1 MSFIWMIIV
10 GLVAGL
16 LARAIKPGS
25 DPMGWIM
32 TIVLGIVG
40 AMLGGFLASLIGINA
55 DGGFTGL
62 IFSVIGAIILLFLY
76 EMIVNKRRAEFDAL
90 FVILWRAISKPEAL
104 NKKFNAKNQ
113 KAPRYELTPETWT
126 V

>member
-1 MSFIWMIIV
+1 MLYRFYFSLTI

-40 AMLGGFLASLIGINA
+40 ALVGGFIAGLIGIDA
-55 DGGFTGL
+55 DGGFVDL

-76 EMIVNKRRAEFDAL
+76 EMIVSKRR
-90 FVILWRAISKPEAL
+90 V
-104 NKKFNAKNQ
+104 
-113 KAPRYELTPETWT
+113 
-126 V
+126 

>member
-1 MSFIWMIIV
+1 MKMGFIWMIIV

-40 AMLGGFLASLIGINA
+40 AMLGGFVAGLIGIDA

-76 EMIVNKRRAEFDAL
+76 EMIMNKRR
-90 FVILWRAISKPEAL
+90 V
-104 NKKFNAKNQ
+104 
-113 KAPRYELTPETWT
+113 
-126 V
+126 

>member
-1 MSFIWMIIV
+1 MGFIWMIIV

-16 LARAIKPGS
+16 LARSIKPGS

-40 AMLGGFLASLIGINA
+40 AMLGGFVAGLIGINA

-62 IFSVIGAIILLFLY
+62 IFSVIGAIILLFIY
-76 EMIVNKRRAEFDAL
+76 EMIMSKRR
-90 FVILWRAISKPEAL
+90 V
-104 NKKFNAKNQ
+104 
-113 KAPRYELTPETWT
+113 
-126 V
+126 

>member
-1 MSFIWMIIV
+1 MGFIWMIIV

-40 AMLGGFLASLIGINA
+40 AMLGGFVAGLVGINA

-76 EMIVNKRRAEFDAL
+76 EMIMSKRR
-90 FVILWRAISKPEAL
+90 V
-104 NKKFNAKNQ
+104 
-113 KAPRYELTPETWT
+113 
-126 V
+126 

>member
-1 MSFIWMIIV
+1 MGFIWMIIV

-32 TIVLGIVG
+32 TIILGIVG
-40 AMLGGFLASLIGINA
+40 AMLGGFIAGLIGIDAN
-55 DGGFTGL
+55 GGFTGL

-76 EMIVNKRRAEFDAL
+76 EMIMSKRR
-90 FVILWRAISKPEAL
+90 V
-104 NKKFNAKNQ
+104 
-113 KAPRYELTPETWT
+113 
-126 V
+126 

>member
-1 MSFIWMIIV
+1 MGFIWMIIV

-40 AMLGGFLASLIGINA
+40 ALLGGVIASVIGIDA

-62 IFSVIGAIILLFLY
+62 IFSVIGAIILLFIY
-76 EMIVNKRRAEFDAL
+76 EMIMSKRG
-90 FVILWRAISKPEAL
+90 V
-104 NKKFNAKNQ
+104 
-113 KAPRYELTPETWT
+113 
-126 V
+126 

>member
-40 AMLGGFLASLIGINA
+40 ALLGGFLAGLIGINA

-62 IFSVIGAIILLFLY
+62 IFSVIGAIILLFIY
-76 EMIVNKRRAEFDAL
+76 EMIMSKRG
-90 FVILWRAISKPEAL
+90 V
-104 NKKFNAKNQ
+104 
-113 KAPRYELTPETWT
+113 
-126 V
+126 

>member
-1 MSFIWMIIV
+1 MGFIWMIIV

-16 LARAIKPGS
+16 LARAIKPGN
-25 DPMGWIM
+25 DAMGWIM

-40 AMLGGFLASLIGINA
+40 AMLGGFVAGLIGIDA

-76 EMIVNKRRAEFDAL
+76 EMIMNKRR
-90 FVILWRAISKPEAL
+90 V
-104 NKKFNAKNQ
+104 
-113 KAPRYELTPETWT
+113 
-126 V
+126 

>member
-1 MSFIWMIIV
+1 MGFIWMIIV

-16 LARAIKPGS
+16 LARAIKPGN
-25 DPMGWIM
+25 DAMGWIM

-40 AMLGGFLASLIGINA
+40 AMLGGFIAGLIGIDA

-76 EMIVNKRRAEFDAL
+76 EMIMNRRR
-90 FVILWRAISKPEAL
+90 V
-104 NKKFNAKNQ
+104 
-113 KAPRYELTPETWT
+113 
-126 V
+126 

>member
-40 AMLGGFLASLIGINA
+40 ALLGGFLASLIGINA

-62 IFSVIGAIILLFLY
+62 IFSVIGAIILLFIY
-76 EMIVNKRRAEFDAL
+76 EMIMNKRR
-90 FVILWRAISKPEAL
+90 V
-104 NKKFNAKNQ
+104 
-113 KAPRYELTPETWT
+113 
-126 V
+126 

>member
-32 TIVLGIVG
+32 TIILGIVG
-40 AMLGGFLASLIGINA
+40 AMLGGFVAGLVGIDA
-55 DGGFTGL
+55 EGGFTGL
-62 IFSVIGAIILLFLY
+62 IFSVIGAIILLFIY
-76 EMIVNKRRAEFDAL
+76 EMIMSRRR
-90 FVILWRAISKPEAL
+90 V
-104 NKKFNAKNQ
+104 
-113 KAPRYELTPETWT
+113 
-126 V
+126 

>member
-40 AMLGGFLASLIGINA
+40 ALLGGFLASLIGINA

-62 IFSVIGAIILLFLY
+62 IFSVIGAIILFYLRDDY
-76 EMIVNKRRAEFDAL
+76 EQTWRITLHFCSDVLAAPSDFNDSE
-90 FVILWRAISKPEAL
+90 VI
-104 NKKFNAKNQ
+104 
-113 KAPRYELTPETWT
+113 
-126 V
+126 

>member
-16 LARAIKPGS
+16 LARAIKPGN
-25 DPMGWIM
+25 DPLGWIM

-40 AMLGGFLASLIGINA
+40 AMLGGFVAGLIGINA

-62 IFSVIGAIILLFLY
+62 IFSVIGAIILLFIY
-76 EMIVNKRRAEFDAL
+76 EMIMSKRG
-90 FVILWRAISKPEAL
+90 I
-104 NKKFNAKNQ
+104 
-113 KAPRYELTPETWT
+113 
-126 V
+126 

>member
-16 LARAIKPGS
+16 LARAIKPGN
-25 DPMGWIM
+25 DAMGWIM

-40 AMLGGFLASLIGINA
+40 AMLGGFLASLIGIDA

-76 EMIVNKRRAEFDAL
+76 EMIMNKRR
-90 FVILWRAISKPEAL
+90 V
-104 NKKFNAKNQ
+104 
-113 KAPRYELTPETWT
+113 
-126 V
+126 

>member
-10 GLVAGL
+10 GFVAGL
-16 LARAIKPGS
+16 LARAIKPGN
-25 DPMGWIM
+25 DAMGWIM

-40 AMLGGFLASLIGINA
+40 AMLGGFVASLIGIDA

-76 EMIVNKRRAEFDAL
+76 EMITNRRR
-90 FVILWRAISKPEAL
+90 V
-104 NKKFNAKNQ
+104 
-113 KAPRYELTPETWT
+113 
-126 V
+126 

>member
-1 MSFIWMIIV
+1 MGFIWMIIV

-32 TIVLGIVG
+32 TIILGIVG
-40 AMLGGFLASLIGINA
+40 AMLGGFVAGLIGINA

-62 IFSVIGAIILLFLY
+62 IFSVIGAIILLFIY
-76 EMIVNKRRAEFDAL
+76 EMIMNKRR
-90 FVILWRAISKPEAL
+90 V
-104 NKKFNAKNQ
+104 
-113 KAPRYELTPETWT
+113 
-126 V
+126 

>member
-40 AMLGGFLASLIGINA
+40 AMLGGFIAGLIGINA

-76 EMIVNKRRAEFDAL
+76 EMIVNKRRA
-90 FVILWRAISKPEAL
+90 
-104 NKKFNAKNQ
+104 
-113 KAPRYELTPETWT
+113 
-126 V
+126 

>member
-40 AMLGGFLASLIGINA
+40 AMLGGFVASLIGINA
-55 DGGFTGL
+55 DGGFIGL
-62 IFSVIGAIILLFLY
+62 IFSVIGAITLLFIY
-76 EMIVNKRRAEFDAL
+76 EMIMSKRR
-90 FVILWRAISKPEAL
+90 V
-104 NKKFNAKNQ
+104 
-113 KAPRYELTPETWT
+113 
-126 V
+126 

>member
-16 LARAIKPGS
+16 LARAIKPGN
-25 DPMGWIM
+25 DAMGWIM

-40 AMLGGFLASLIGINA
+40 AMLGGFIAGLVGIDA

-76 EMIVNKRRAEFDAL
+76 EMIMNRRR
-90 FVILWRAISKPEAL
+90 V
-104 NKKFNAKNQ
+104 
-113 KAPRYELTPETWT
+113 
-126 V
+126 

>member
-1 MSFIWMIIV
+1 MGFIWMIIV

-32 TIVLGIVG
+32 TIVLGVVG
-40 AMLGGFLASLIGINA
+40 ALLGGVIASVIGIDA

-62 IFSVIGAIILLFLY
+62 IFSVIGAIILLFIY
-76 EMIVNKRRAEFDAL
+76 EMIMSKRG
-90 FVILWRAISKPEAL
+90 V
-104 NKKFNAKNQ
+104 
-113 KAPRYELTPETWT
+113 
-126 V
+126 

>member
-16 LARAIKPGS
+16 LARAIKPGN

-40 AMLGGFLASLIGINA
+40 AMLGGFIAGLIGINA

-62 IFSVIGAIILLFLY
+62 IFSVIGAIILLFIY
-76 EMIVNKRRAEFDAL
+76 EMIMNKRR
-90 FVILWRAISKPEAL
+90 I
-104 NKKFNAKNQ
+104 
-113 KAPRYELTPETWT
+113 
-126 V
+126 

>member
-1 MSFIWMIIV
+1 MGFIWMIIV

-40 AMLGGFLASLIGINA
+40 AMLGGFVAGLIGINA

-76 EMIVNKRRAEFDAL
+76 EMIMSKRR
-90 FVILWRAISKPEAL
+90 I
-104 NKKFNAKNQ
+104 
-113 KAPRYELTPETWT
+113 
-126 V
+126 

>member
-40 AMLGGFLASLIGINA
+40 AMLASLIGINA

-76 EMIVNKRRAEFDAL
+76 EMIVNKRRA
-90 FVILWRAISKPEAL
+90 
-104 NKKFNAKNQ
+104 
-113 KAPRYELTPETWT
+113 
-126 V
+126 

>member
-1 MSFIWMIIV
+1 MSFIWIIIV

-40 AMLGGFLASLIGINA
+40 AMLGGFVASLIGINA

-76 EMIVNKRRAEFDAL
+76 EMIMNKRH
-90 FVILWRAISKPEAL
+90 V
-104 NKKFNAKNQ
+104 
-113 KAPRYELTPETWT
+113 
-126 V
+126 

>member
-1 MSFIWMIIV
+1 MGFIWMIIV

-16 LARAIKPGS
+16 LARAIKPGN
-25 DPMGWIM
+25 DAMGWIM

-40 AMLGGFLASLIGINA
+40 AMLGGFIASLIGIDA

-76 EMIVNKRRAEFDAL
+76 EMIMNKRR
-90 FVILWRAISKPEAL
+90 V
-104 NKKFNAKNQ
+104 
-113 KAPRYELTPETWT
+113 
-126 V
+126 

>member
-40 AMLGGFLASLIGINA
+40 ALVGGFIASLLGINA
-55 DGGFTGL
+55 DGGFIGL
-62 IFSVIGAIILLFLY
+62 VFSVIGAIILLFAY
-76 EMIVNKRRAEFDAL
+76 EFIMKKRH
-90 FVILWRAISKPEAL
+90 V
-104 NKKFNAKNQ
+104 
-113 KAPRYELTPETWT
+113 
-126 V
+126 

>member
-40 AMLGGFLASLIGINA
+40 ALLGGFIASLIGIDA

-62 IFSVIGAIILLFLY
+62 VFSVIGAIILLFLY
-76 EMIVNKRRAEFDAL
+76 EFIMNKRG
-90 FVILWRAISKPEAL
+90 V
-104 NKKFNAKNQ
+104 
-113 KAPRYELTPETWT
+113 
-126 V
+126 